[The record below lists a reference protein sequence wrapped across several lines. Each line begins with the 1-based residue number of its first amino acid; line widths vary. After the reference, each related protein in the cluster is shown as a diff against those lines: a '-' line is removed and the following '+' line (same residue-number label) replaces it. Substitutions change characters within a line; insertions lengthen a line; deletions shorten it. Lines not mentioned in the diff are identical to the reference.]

1 MEDNY
6 SKYISGNRR
15 NSLIN
20 QRMILKILGVLL
32 FIEGLVFLTCAGV
45 GLLYKEN
52 DYIYF
57 IYSLLITSAAGAL
70 CLFLGKG
77 AENSLTRRDS
87 YCIVT
92 FTWLLF
98 SCFGALP
105 FYLSGQVDTVTDAFF
120 ETMSGFSTTG
130 ASVLNNIESLSHGML
145 FWRSLT
151 QWIGGMGIVFFTIA
165 VLPIFGVG
173 NQALFSAEATG
184 VMHDKIHP
192 KISVMA
198 KQLWSVYLILTVAET
213 GLLLLGGMDVFDA
226 VCHSFS
232 TTGTGGYSTKQASV
246 AYWNSPFIEYVIAV
260 FMVLSGVS
268 YSLYFMC
275 LKGRFKHLL
284 KDDEIKWFFA
294 SVAIVTLII
303 TVSLVYHNGYGAE
316 EAFRKAFFQ
325 VASVHTSTGFA
336 TDDYNQWAPFTWL
349 LIIYAM
355 LMGGCTGSTVGGI
368 KGIRFVIVMRNI
380 KNEFSRL
387 IHPRAVLPVKANGQA
402 VSPALISTVSTF
414 ILLYLVCMFVGWIV
428 LMVMGIDMLE
438 AFGLSVSSL
447 GNVGPALGAFGPEYS
462 WDALPD
468 AAKWFTSFLMLIG
481 RLEIFG
487 VLVMLAPSFW
497 HKR

>member
-1 MEDNY
+1 
-6 SKYISGNRR
+6 
-15 NSLIN
+15 
-20 QRMILKILGVLL
+20 
-32 FIEGLVFLTCAGV
+32 
-45 GLLYKEN
+45 
-52 DYIYF
+52 
-57 IYSLLITSAAGAL
+57 
-70 CLFLGKG
+70 
-77 AENSLTRRDS
+77 
-87 YCIVT
+87 
-92 FTWLLF
+92 
-98 SCFGALP
+98 
-105 FYLSGQVDTVTDAFF
+105 
-120 ETMSGFSTTG
+120 
-130 ASVLNNIESLSHGML
+130 ML

-165 VLPIFGVG
+165 VLPIFGIG
-173 NQALFSAEATG
+173 NQTLFSAEATG

-198 KQLWSVYLILTVAET
+198 KQLWSVYLILTVTET
-213 GLLLLGGMDVFDA
+213 VLLLLGGMNLFDA

-232 TTGTGGYSTKQASV
+232 TTSTGGYSTKQVSV

-275 LKGRFKHLL
+275 LKGRFKNLL
-284 KDDEIKWFFA
+284 KDDEIKWFFT
-294 SVAIVTLII
+294 SVGVITLLI
-303 TVSLVYHNGYGAE
+303 TVSLVYHNHYGVE

-336 TDDYNQWAPFTWL
+336 TDDYNLWAPYTWL
-349 LIIYAM
+349 FIIYAM

-402 VSPALISTVSTF
+402 PSSALISTVSTF
-414 ILLYLVCMFVGWIV
+414 ILLYFTCLFIGWFV
-428 LMVMGIDMLE
+428 LMVMGIDMVE
-438 AFGLSVSSL
+438 AFGLSVSGL

-468 AAKWFTSFLMLIG
+468 AAKWFLSFLMLIG